1 MVLYGPSVCHDVCDG
16 LGFGDQAALAWPCA
30 APALAL
36 IVKPRVLCSSSRNV
50 MAISQGCKQSW
61 KRSAGTAADG

>member
-1 MVLYGPSVCHDVCDG
+1 MCHGPPVCHDVCDVG
-16 LGFGDQAALAWPCA
+16 SGDQADLAQPCA

-36 IVKPRVLCSSSRNV
+36 IIKPRALCSSRNAV
-50 MAISQGCKQSW
+50 AIGQGCKQSW